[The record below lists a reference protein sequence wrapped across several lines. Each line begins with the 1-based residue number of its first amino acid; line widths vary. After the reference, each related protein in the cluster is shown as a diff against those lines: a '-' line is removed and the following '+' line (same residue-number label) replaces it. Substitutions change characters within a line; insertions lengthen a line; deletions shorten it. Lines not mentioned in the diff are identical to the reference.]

1 MHSAETLLGSP
12 VGPSRARR
20 YFAVALL
27 MLAFA
32 CALPATAAAW
42 SDAPSIT
49 VDTPAAGSVWAG
61 SDTQTVAWT
70 LSYAI
75 DMGKF
80 CVWIPVAGNPD
91 MGYFV
96 EVLDAAP
103 GQTSYSTN
111 VTVTG
116 VPPGDGY
123 QVSVQLWTPWLDT
136 WDPGPIGHSGSFT
149 MQSAGPTP
157 AIRSLSPKRAMVGKL
172 VIIRGTNFGAIRGY
186 NYVLFGKTE
195 ARIKSWSATQI
206 RVVVPAGAHAG
217 RCAVTV
223 RDANRA
229 SKGVSFT
236 VTAPRGGDAGLVGS
250 WHDNS
255 LLGWSEMYKFTA
267 AGTFAYVIANT
278 DQISKT
284 VGSYRARGDK
294 IRLFNQWSDGRRV
307 PNVTLTYSYRD
318 WGKTLIIGA
327 GSFRKK

>member
-1 MHSAETLLGSP
+1 L
-12 VGPSRARR
+12 
-20 YFAVALL
+20 
-27 MLAFA
+27 
-32 CALPATAAAW
+32 ALPAAASA
-42 SDAPSIT
+42 SEAPSIT

-61 SDTQTVAWT
+61 SDTQVVTWT
-70 LSYAI
+70 LSFAI
-75 DMGKF
+75 DAGKF
-80 CVWIPVAGNPD
+80 CVWIPVPGIPD
-91 MGYFV
+91 TGYFAEWV
-96 EVLDAAP
+96 DAAP
-103 GQTSYSTN
+103 GQTTYSTN

-123 QVSVQLWTPWLDT
+123 QVSVRLWTPWLDS
-136 WDPGPIGHSGSFT
+136 WDPGPTGISGSFT
-149 MQSAGPTP
+149 MLSAGPTP
-157 AIRSLSPKRAMVGKL
+157 AIRSLSPARAMVGKL
-172 VIIRGTNFGAIRGY
+172 VTITGTDFGASQGS
-186 NYVLFGKTE
+186 NYVVFGTTE
-195 ARIKSWSATQI
+195 ARITSWSATRI

-255 LLGWSEMYKFTA
+255 LLGWSEMYRFTA
-267 AGTFAYVIANT
+267 AGTFGHIIANT

-307 PNVTLTYSYRD
+307 ANDVLTYSYRD
-318 WGKTLIIGA
+318 FGKSLVIGS
-327 GSFRKK
+327 GSFAKK